1 MKAFK
6 RFLIL
11 YLIVGICLCMAK
23 YDGHNIGEIV
33 QIVIVGPPII
43 MLYTIMFLT
52 LIIAKTIAGLFI

>member
-33 QIVIVGPPII
+33 QIVIVGPTLLIV
-43 MLYTIMFLT
+43 YAVMFT
-52 LIIAKTIAGLFI
+52 ALIITQLAAGVFL